1 MSEYIDREKL
11 IADIKNRYCRL
22 CEKLCRAC
30 WVDDMIDEI
39 EGAPTAEV
47 VKVRHGKWLRNVL
60 FNGTHTCSLCNSD
73 PIHYDGAT
81 GYVEILS
88 EYCPHCGA
96 KMDLEEEKNDL

>member
-39 EGAPTAEV
+39 EDAPTAEA
-47 VKVRHGKWLRNVL
+47 VKVKRGKWEYIGTDKQGNVFRCSNCALRIGLDYETN
-60 FNGTHTCSLCNSD
+60 
-73 PIHYDGAT
+73 
-81 GYVEILS
+81 
-88 EYCPHCGA
+88 YCPNCGA
-96 KMDLEEEKNDL
+96 KMDLEE